1 MKAWIGLGL
10 IFSAAVVMWLTATP
24 GKSDAG

>member
-1 MKAWIGLGL
+1 MKKWIGLGL
-10 IFSAAVVMWLTATP
+10 IFAAATVMWVAATP

>member
-1 MKAWIGLGL
+1 MKKWIGVGL
-10 IFSAAVVMWLTATP
+10 SLSAAAVMWLTATP